1 MAWERKALD
10 VKKILLAILVLVA
23 VLGGIVAV
31 RTVRFAPQAPPSVV
45 PVTITVDDAAAAR
58 HLAEAVRFKTISTQ
72 NPAEFDAETFR
83 AFHAFLETTFPNVH
97 ATLAREP
104 VSDFSLLYTWQGAN
118 PALKPILLLAHQDVV
133 PADADTIGQWTHP
146 PFDGIIADGYVWGR
160 GTLVDKGS
168 LMGILE
174 AAEML
179 ITDGFKPAR
188 TIYFAF
194 GHDEELGGATGAP
207 KIAELLKS
215 RSVSLE
221 SVLDEG
227 GMILDG
233 IVPGVACPV
242 AAIGIAEKGYASL
255 QLCVEGKG
263 GHSSTPPRHT
273 TLGIL
278 AKAITRIENNPFPA
292 DLIFAEPFFD
302 RVGPYMPLARRAVF
316 ANMWLFGPVVK
327 RILSQEPE
335 MNAGIRTTAAVTM
348 ASAGVKENVLP
359 SRATAVVNY
368 RILAGD
374 SVETVTTFAR
384 ALINDDRVAITPIGK
399 PREPSP
405 VSDTN
410 SAAYRRIE
418 QTLREVR
425 GGKEIVVT
433 PYLTLGG
440 TDSRYFCGLSEN
452 VYRFLA
458 ISADAQGLKSMH
470 GVNERVAVADYADLI
485 RFYAHYLKKS
495 QE

>member
-1 MAWERKALD
+1 M
-10 VKKILLAILVLVA
+10 KKILLAILVSVI

-31 RTVRFAPQAPPSVV
+31 RTVRFVPQAPPSVTT
-45 PVTITVDDAAAAR
+45 VTIPVDAAAAASR
-58 HLAEAVRFKTISTQ
+58 LAEAVRIKTISTQ
-72 NPAEFDAETFR
+72 NAGEFDPEAFR
-83 AFHAFLETTFPNVH
+83 VFHAFLEKTFPNVH
-97 ATLAREP
+97 ATFTREH
-104 VSDFSLLYTWQGAN
+104 VSDYSLLYTWQGAN
-118 PALKPILLLAHQDVV
+118 PVLKSILLLAHQDVV
-133 PADADTIGQWTHP
+133 PADTGTLGQWTYP
-146 PFDGIIADGYVWGR
+146 PFDGAVADGYVWGR
-160 GTLVDKGS
+160 GTLDDKGS

-174 AAEML
+174 AAEWL
-179 ITDGFKPAR
+179 ISEGFKPDR

-194 GHDEELGGATGAP
+194 GHDEELGGAAGAP
-207 KIAELLKS
+207 KIAELLQS
-215 RSVSLE
+215 RGVSLE

-316 ANMWLFGPVVK
+316 ANMWLFSPLVK

-384 ALINDDRVAITPIGK
+384 ALINDERVSITPIGK

-418 QTLREVR
+418 RTLREVR

-440 TDSRYFCGLSEN
+440 TDSRYFCGLAEN

-470 GVNERVAVADYADLI
+470 GVNERVSIAEYADLI
-485 RFYAHYLKKS
+485 RFYVQYLRNS